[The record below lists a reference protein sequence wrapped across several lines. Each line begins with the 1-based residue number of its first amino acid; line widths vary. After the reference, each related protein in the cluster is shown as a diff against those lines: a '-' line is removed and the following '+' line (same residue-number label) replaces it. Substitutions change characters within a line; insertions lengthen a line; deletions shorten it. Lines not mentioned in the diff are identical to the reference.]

1 MSMEEAVSGFA
12 GNERSIQP
20 RPSAF
25 APVNLP
31 GQTSP
36 AQGGERQGKKR
47 GRPSK
52 IEHEQRVR
60 EAEARGE
67 VYPPPKKIRTP
78 RPSMEGASVP
88 VGAGL
93 SVGGAAPMAVMFTPN
108 RTGPPDASS
117 VTSSRKKKRPEKAPA
132 DATGDAME
140 QLQSEAAQPHEE
152 SGHTQSG
159 ARQQEG
165 QQVEEETRRPPPSTI
180 PETQMSGYEAQGSLV
195 AETLQNVDQPEVRDT
210 PMGETGTTES
220 TATVQGSY
228 HSGNGHSVAGPHYS
242 GQQI

>member
-25 APVNLP
+25 APVNLQ
-31 GQTSP
+31 GQPSP

-52 IEHEQRVR
+52 LEHEQRVR

-78 RPSMEGASVP
+78 RPSMEGAAVP
-88 VGAGL
+88 IGGGLPVAGT
-93 SVGGAAPMAVMFTPN
+93 APMAVMFTPN
-108 RTGPPDASS
+108 RTGPPDASLS
-117 VTSSRKKKRPEKAPA
+117 TSSRKKKRPEPA
-132 DATGDAME
+132 AADTPGDAME
-140 QLQSEAAQPHEE
+140 QLQREAAQPHDEAGHSQSEAGPQEE
-152 SGHTQSG
+152 RQVGEE
-159 ARQQEG
+159 ARA
-165 QQVEEETRRPPPSTI
+165 PPPSII
-180 PETQMSGYEAQGSLV
+180 PETKMLGVEAQGSSV
-195 AETLQNVDQPEVRDT
+195 AETPQNVDQPEVRDT
-210 PMGETGTTES
+210 PMEETGKRES
-220 TATVQGSY
+220 TATVQASY
-228 HSGNGHSVAGPHYS
+228 HSGNGHSIAGPHYS